1 MNDYANI
8 GKIEDFFWKLF
19 EGELFKNKYLTELPS
34 TNEFESAVVIDIPNP
49 ISDMDAYAKGTVL
62 IYVYAK
68 PLSPGFKNPI
78 IGKTENEIFR
88 IVEECRDTRY
98 TISRRNTYTDYD
110 AGRDLHVSI
119 IELNLLIG

>member
-8 GKIEDFFWKLF
+8 GNIEDFFWKLF

-78 IGKTENEIFR
+78 IGKTENEIYR

-98 TISRRNTYTDYD
+98 TISRRNTHTDYD

>member
-8 GKIEDFFWKLF
+8 GKIEDFFWNLF
-19 EGELFKNKYLTELPS
+19 EGELFKNKYLTALPS

-68 PLSPGFKNPI
+68 PLSSGFKNPI
-78 IGKTENEIFR
+78 IGKTENEICR
-88 IVEECRDTRY
+88 IVKECRDTIY
-98 TISRRNTYTDYD
+98 TISRRDTHADYD